1 MICRLRPRLDVAQS
15 PTHRSFPLFEQT
27 ARWFQRAHAAL
38 LGELP
43 CRLGCSHCCVG
54 IFPVTLL
61 DERMIQ
67 LGLNALSDSHRKRIV
82 ETAAAQVTKLTK
94 IVPQL
99 VMNRFVDHWPE
110 QECEQVLEQCA
121 AWPCPALE
129 SDGGCGIYQFRP
141 LVCRSMGI
149 PTDDEGCVDGACT
162 VQTAVPLIRL
172 SKTLREE
179 ENRLAA
185 LEAEQLGLLRHQ
197 QGVEGEELL
206 LSFAFV
212 PEGSA

>member
-1 MICRLRPRLDVAQS
+1 MAQS
-15 PTHRSFPLFEQT
+15 LSCRSFPLFEQT
-27 ARWFQRAHAAL
+27 ARWFERANAAL

-43 CRLGCSHCCVG
+43 CRQGCTHCCVG

-61 DERMIQ
+61 DEQVIQ
-67 LGLNALSDSHRKRIV
+67 LGLNMLPDSHRKRLV
-82 ETAAAQVTKLTK
+82 ETAAAQITQLTAA
-94 IVPQL
+94 IPQL
-99 VMNRFVDHWPE
+99 LTNRFVDHWPE
-110 QECEQVLEQCA
+110 QECEHVLERFS

-129 SDGGCGIYQFRP
+129 NNGGCGLYQFRP

-149 PTDDEGCVDGACT
+149 PSEDEGRVDGACV

-185 LEAEQLGLLRHQ
+185 QEAEQLEAVRHR
-197 QGVEGEELL
+197 QGVEGEEILL
-206 LSFAFV
+206 PFAFI
-212 PEGSA
+212 PEVSA